1 MIEGLHHI
9 AILASKR
16 IETLAFYKSL
26 GFVVKENRVRPER
39 NDEIIFMEQ
48 SGVTL
53 EVFISAGNPPR
64 VSGPEAYG
72 LRHVAFVVAD
82 ASAVRET
89 LIRKGY
95 VPEELR
101 SDTFSGKAMFFIKDP
116 DGLPIEIHE

>member
-16 IETLAFYKSL
+16 AETLAFYEAL
-26 GFVVKENRVRPER
+26 GFVVTENHIRPER

-48 SGVTL
+48 AGTTL

-72 LRHVAFVVAD
+72 LRHVAFRVSD
-82 ASAVRET
+82 AAAVREV
-89 LIRKGY
+89 LIRSGY
-95 VPEELR
+95 APEDLR
-101 SDTFSGKAMFFIKDP
+101 SDTFSGKAMFFVKDP